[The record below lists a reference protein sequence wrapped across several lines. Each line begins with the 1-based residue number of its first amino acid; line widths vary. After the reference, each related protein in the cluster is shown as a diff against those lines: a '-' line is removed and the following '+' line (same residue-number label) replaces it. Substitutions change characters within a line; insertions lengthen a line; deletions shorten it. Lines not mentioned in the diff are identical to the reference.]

1 METAFAWLGQIF
13 EALLQ
18 FVPRRIIVRATEGGV
33 KWSLWREPQEIKPGI
48 RIYWPLIT
56 DIEVIIVA
64 RQSFNTPREP
74 LQTLDGVE
82 VVAGGVVVYNINDV
96 VQAVGKLNWSPEDTA
111 QDIVQA
117 VLADVVTSHEHDYL
131 LANLSSKVEEEIT
144 EKCRKQL
151 RKYGVYVERA
161 GLSAFSSSRNWHH
174 SGIEIQVVNNG

>member
-1 METAFAWLGQIF
+1 MEAAFSWLGQIF
-13 EALLQ
+13 EAMLQ
-18 FVPRRIIVRATEGGV
+18 FVPRRIIIRATEGGV
-33 KWSLWREPQEIKPGI
+33 RWSLWKEPKEMRPGI
-48 RIYWPLIT
+48 RFYWPLIT

-74 LQTLDGVE
+74 LQTRDGVE

-131 LANLSSKVEEEIT
+131 LANLSGEVEDEIT
-144 EKCRKQL
+144 AKCRKQL

-161 GLSAFSSSRNWHH
+161 GLCAFSSSRNWHH